1 MRVVAVCCSNTEIV
15 SALGCG
21 EMLVGVDD
29 HSDFPPEVVAR
40 LPQLGPD
47 LGVDVGRVAAL
58 APDIVL
64 ASLTVPGHEKVV
76 AGLEAAG
83 LPLFVT
89 EPYTLDDVARDIVDI
104 ARVLG
109 VPERGARLAE
119 DFLSALRDE
128 TCEAGRV
135 RPRILIEWW
144 PKPVIAPGKRSW
156 ANEMIAIAGGANPIG
171 DDDVASRPLSVAELG
186 ELDPDAI
193 VIAWC
198 GVPPGKYRRDVV
210 LDRPGCADLAAV
222 RSGRV
227 FPIPE
232 AFLGRPGPRLVEGV
246 RALKRV
252 VAACRN
258 NERPDH
264 GQQ

>member
-1 MRVVAVCCSNTEIV
+1 MRVVSVCCSNTEIV
-15 SALGCG
+15 CALGCG

-40 LPQLGPD
+40 LPQLGPE

-58 APDIVL
+58 DPDIVL

-83 LPLFVT
+83 VALLVT
-89 EPYTLDDVARDIVDI
+89 EPTSLGDVARDIEEI
-104 ARVLG
+104 SRALG
-109 VPERGARLAE
+109 VPERGARLAA
-119 DFLSALRDE
+119 DFLTAIRDE
-128 TCEAGRV
+128 ESEAGPV

-156 ANEMIAIAGGANPIG
+156 ATEMIAIAGGANPIG
-171 DDDVASRPLSVAELG
+171 DDEVASRPLGVEELC

-198 GVPPGKYRRDVV
+198 GVPPEKYRRDVV
-210 LDRPGCADLAAV
+210 LNRPGCADVAAV
-222 RSGRV
+222 RTGRV

-252 VAACRN
+252 VAACRA
-258 NERPDH
+258 EAETPH
-264 GQQ
+264 A